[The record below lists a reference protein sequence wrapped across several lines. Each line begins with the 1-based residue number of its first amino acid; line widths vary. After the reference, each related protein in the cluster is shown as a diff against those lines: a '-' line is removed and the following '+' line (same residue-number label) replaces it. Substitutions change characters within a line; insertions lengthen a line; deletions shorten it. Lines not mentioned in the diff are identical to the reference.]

1 MSRLQLGIFLN
12 LGNAQAKQHTNTLP
26 SQSSIP
32 DSWNNC
38 HWIGIPKSPVP
49 SPKRILFSAKVCI
62 WYGFKYPQSSHIY
75 EKVVIEML
83 WKISSF
89 PTNLLCLFSP
99 CMTTVGFAPASS
111 WQLRVQPWAQASC
124 SLHLGFRTHLDLQA
138 QLLCCS
144 FHAALSS
151 SLSWDHIWVAGRTQT
166 FFLLTS
172 SKHSSTHS
180 SLFCLFLCLP
190 PTVTACLHFHG
201 VQGPGRHEPP
211 TRGTQVTLPL
221 ESPREGKASSPS
233 AGDHENRHN
242 TSTASSK
249 EAPPLVFSILTL
261 LGHACRWRAGGPMTM
276 TASEVCFPTLG
287 CGHVCYWPLEPH

>member
-1 MSRLQLGIFLN
+1 MRKQNNIQIHCPHR
-12 LGNAQAKQHTNTLP
+12 AQSLTP
-26 SQSSIP
+26 WS
-32 DSWNNC
+32 NC
-38 HWIGIPKSPVP
+38 HWRGIPKSPVL
-49 SPKRILFSAKVCI
+49 SPKRISFSAKVCI
-62 WYGFKYPQSSHIY
+62 WYDFKYPLSSYMY
-75 EKVVIEML
+75 EKVVIEMS

-111 WQLRVQPWAQASC
+111 WQLRFQPWAQASC
-124 SLHLGFRTHLDLQA
+124 SPHLGFRTHPGLQA

-180 SLFCLFLCLP
+180 SLFCSSACHP
-190 PTVTACLHFHG
+190 RSQPCLHFHG

-211 TRGTQVTLPL
+211 TQGTQVTLPL
-221 ESPREGKASSPS
+221 ESPRGGKASSPS
-233 AGDHENRHN
+233 AGDHENCHN

-287 CGHVCYWPLEPH
+287 CRHVCSWPLEPH